1 MLRTNLATRPFYN
14 DRAVRVGIGL
24 ATLAVAAL
32 STFNVLQVLSLNARN
47 SEMSAR
53 AGQAE
58 AQAAQHREQA
68 RVITQAMDK
77 VEVTAVHDAASEANL
92 LIQRRAFSWTELF
105 NRFEHTLPSEVR
117 ISAVEPQIDR
127 EGRLL
132 IQISTVSRRVED
144 LHIFI
149 DQLES
154 AGGLRDV
161 IPRHEEAQD
170 DGTYRAVL
178 QGYYDD
184 QKAASAAAASAPLTS
199 EQGSG
204 SGNASPTQPGAG
216 VRSPEGTDR

>member
-14 DRAVRVGIGL
+14 DRAVRAGIGV
-24 ATLAVAAL
+24 AVIVVAAL
-32 STFNVLQVLSLNARN
+32 STFNIMQVLTLNARN

-53 AGQAE
+53 AAHAE
-58 AQAAQHREQA
+58 AQTAQYRDQA
-68 RVITQAMDK
+68 RGITQAMDK
-77 VEVTAVHDAASEANL
+77 VEVTAVHEAASEANL
-92 LIQRRAFSWTELF
+92 LIQRRAFSWTDLF
-105 NRFEHTLPSEVR
+105 NRFEKTLPPEVR

-144 LHIFI
+144 LHVFI
-149 DQLES
+149 DQLE
-154 AGGLRDV
+154 AFGGLRDV

-178 QGYYDD
+178 QGYYDER
-184 QKAASAAAASAPLTS
+184 AAAAAASSPAAS

-204 SGNASPTQPGAG
+204 SANASPAEPAQGPRA
-216 VRSPEGTDR
+216 PEGAER